1 MRGLEHAMGDAARK
15 PAGKPL
21 SRFALS
27 GLVLGAGG
35 IAALAVSG
43 IGYRLGWWPV
53 GTALNVAEWAVYA
66 AALGLVVSVIGA
78 IVSRPG
84 AQRRGLLLSLLGI
97 AASLP
102 VVAIAAQWEY
112 AARAYPPINDISTD
126 TEDAPTFWD
135 MPNPTEYP
143 GPKTAAL
150 QRAAYPDL
158 VPLILSIPPDR
169 AYGLALVLTRE
180 KGWEI
185 VADEPKDGRIE
196 AVDRSFLYGFK
207 DEIIIRIAPSD
218 GGARVDVRSRSRI
231 GRIDRGVN
239 TMRIRAFLATLKEN
253 VGKAKQ

>member
-1 MRGLEHAMGDAARK
+1 MRGLKHAMRDTVRK

-21 SRFALS
+21 SRSAFL
-27 GLVLGAGG
+27 GLVLGAGSIVG
-35 IAALAVSG
+35 VAVSG
-43 IGYRLGWWPV
+43 VGYRLGSWSL

-66 AALGLVVSVIGA
+66 AALGLAVSVIGA

-84 AQRRGLLLSLLGI
+84 ARRRGLLLSLLGI

-102 VVAIAAQWEY
+102 IVAVAGHWEY
-112 AARAYPPINDISTD
+112 AARIYPPINDISTD
-126 TEDAPTFWD
+126 TEDAPVFWD

-143 GPKTAAL
+143 SAKTAGL

-169 AYGLALVLTRE
+169 AYALALALTRAE
-180 KGWEI
+180 GWEV

-196 AVDRSFLYGFK
+196 AAARSFLYGFT
-207 DEIIIRIAPSD
+207 DEIVIRITPSD
-218 GGARVDVRSRSRI
+218 GGPRVDVRSRSRI

-239 TMRIRAFLATLKEN
+239 AKRIRAFLAALKEN
-253 VGKAKQ
+253 VGTVSQ